1 MHCGPAR
8 SGQAEEAHHLT
19 RPGRRRRLAETL
31 IAALAAVGLGLWWG
45 PPARAQA
52 ATAVTLMEIGT
63 PTLGG
68 SVTLSASAT
77 DPAGTPL
84 YDFWVEGP
92 DGRWTQPLGGYTTTS
107 TLTLGLSTAGSYVV
121 DCYALDESQ
130 VAAQAWSEAAM
141 AQQVVWAGVTPTVSV
156 TSPGQ
161 PTVGAPLTVTTAVA
175 GVPDPRYDV
184 WLEHPDGTWQDLTG
198 YRPAASVTYTPQ
210 HPGRHTFAVYVA
222 PGAALVPWKAAVAA
236 SAAVTVT
243 ATQTVTLSGTVQNG
257 QIRFPVVVW
266 QFVGGRW
273 NAVDGDAMID
283 TGNSAGL
290 VVNGSVLGAGGD
302 VSQGSAT
309 VVGVGGPSSVG
320 LWPGLY
326 VAPQA
331 APTGWIAADT
341 TGIGGLEGLGDPS
354 LVVNIGLP
362 SLQTG
367 VFSLNGSTW
376 TWTYPVASAGAG
388 GPP

>member
-1 MHCGPAR
+1 M
-8 SGQAEEAHHLT
+8 
-19 RPGRRRRLAETL
+19 TL
-31 IAALAAVGLGLWWG
+31 V
-45 PPARAQA
+45 
-52 ATAVTLMEIGT
+52 ESGT

-68 SVTLSASAT
+68 TVTLSASAT

-84 YDFWVEGP
+84 YDFWVESP
-92 DGRWTQPLGGYTTTS
+92 DGRWSQPLGGYTSTP
-107 TLTLGLSTAGSYVV
+107 TLTLDLPAAGSYVV
-121 DCYALDESQ
+121 DCYALDQTQ
-130 VAAQAWSEAAM
+130 VAQRAWGEAAL
-141 AQQVVWAGVTPTVSV
+141 AQQVVWAGVKPTVSV
-156 TSPGQ
+156 TAPGQ
-161 PTVGAPLTVTTAVA
+161 PTVGTPLSVTTTAA

-184 WLEHPDGTWQDLTG
+184 WIQHPDGTWQDLTG
-198 YRPAASVTYTPQ
+198 YQSTPSVTYTPQ
-210 HPGRHTFAVYVA
+210 HPGPHTFAVYVA

-236 SAAVTVT
+236 TATVTVT
-243 ATQTVTLSGTVQNG
+243 ATPTVTLSGTVQNG

-266 QFVGGRW
+266 QYVGGRW

-290 VVNGSVLGAGGD
+290 VVNGSVLGASGD

-326 VAPQA
+326 VAPQSD
-331 APTGWIAADT
+331 PTAWIAANT
-341 TGIGGLEGLGDPS
+341 TGIGGLEGLGDPT

-362 SLQTG
+362 SLQAG
-367 VFSLNGSTW
+367 VFALNGSTW
-376 TWTYPVASAGAG
+376 TWTYPVAAAGAG